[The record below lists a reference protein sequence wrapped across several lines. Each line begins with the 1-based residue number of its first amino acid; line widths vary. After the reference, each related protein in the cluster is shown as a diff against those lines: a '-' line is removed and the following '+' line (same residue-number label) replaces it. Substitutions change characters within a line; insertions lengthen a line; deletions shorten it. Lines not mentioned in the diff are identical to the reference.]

1 MEERLEMVRQT
12 GFTRAG
18 EELGPEQSGA
28 DPEARA
34 PGHISGSDD
43 QETSAV
49 ACPRLVRFHL
59 SSWLESWPTPTHC
72 PGPFLPSTWSV
83 LNPRE
88 GSGNSSRQQA

>member
-43 QETSAV
+43 QETKCRGMPKAGQVS
-49 ACPRLVRFHL
+49 PEFLVRILAHPCPL
-59 SSWLESWPTPTHC
+59 PRSIPAKHMACSESQ
-72 PGPFLPSTWSV
+72 G
-83 LNPRE
+83 
-88 GSGNSSRQQA
+88 GIRQQY